1 MNLIFGIVWLIAG
14 VAILV
19 WQAVTNTP
27 LLYINVGFP
36 FSSGY
41 LALVLGAYNLV
52 RWYSLRSYRRQRKE
66 AEELWQRRQREHR
79 AAERAE
85 RDEAPNPEFDFSNRN
100 ASEPEGPAPAPPKG

>member
-1 MNLIFGIVWLIAG
+1 MGSLSPEEGRPRASYGAGPRKQSANRGLQTRPPAPRITRRHSTLLRTPVAGHLMNLIFGIVWLIAG

-41 LALVLGAYNLV
+41 LALMLAAYN
-52 RWYSLRSYRRQRKE
+52 
-66 AEELWQRRQREHR
+66 
-79 AAERAE
+79 
-85 RDEAPNPEFDFSNRN
+85 
-100 ASEPEGPAPAPPKG
+100 

>member
-27 LLYINVGFP
+27 VLYVPGLGI
-36 FSSGY
+36 SSGY
-41 LALVLGAYNLV
+41 LALVLAAYNLV
-52 RWYSLRSYRRQRKE
+52 RWYSIRSYRRQRKE

-79 AAERAE
+79 AAQRAE
-85 RDEAPNPEFDFSNRN
+85 RDEAPNPEFDFSNRS
-100 ASEPEGPAPAPPKG
+100 APEPEGPAPAPPKG